1 MSKDRKLNRREFI
14 RRSAATGAGATLAS
28 HLGRRAEA
36 ATPSVQNS
44 PNGRIQIG
52 FIGTGARAH
61 QLIDEMRGID
71 GVQIVALCDAY
82 KGRLERAV
90 ERTGGRTKVYRDH
103 REMLAQGGVDAVFV
117 VTPDHLHKTHVL
129 DSLAAGK
136 DVYCEKPMTY
146 RVDEGLE
153 IINAVKKTGRIL
165 QVGSQGVSSP
175 LQARTRDIIASGKLG
190 QVTMVRASYNR
201 NTAGG
206 AWIYPIPPDA
216 SPSTVNWEM
225 FLGSAPKRDFNL
237 ERFFRWRCYEDYS
250 GGVSTDLFIHLLTTV
265 HFIMGAKMAESVVAM
280 GALDRW
286 LGTRDTPDSMNAI
299 IRYPEGFTLVLS
311 ATLNNESESERG
323 FQILGTKG
331 SLQLGG
337 ELVFSPERATEDN
350 GWIVDSWPR
359 ALQDAY
365 YRDPKVQQAE
375 MVRRWP
381 PQVIEGSQ
389 RWQAIGRRDG
399 SIHMENFFNAVRSRK
414 QPYEDAV
421 VGHHAASVAHMIN
434 LSAKERR
441 VIDWDPAADRLKGI
455 A

>member
-1 MSKDRKLNRREFI
+1 MGKDRKINRREFI
-14 RRSAATGAGATLAS
+14 RRSAVTSAGAVIAS
-28 HLGRRAEA
+28 YPGRGVEGAMPA
-36 ATPSVQNS
+36 PQDS
-44 PNGRIQIG
+44 PNGRIQVG

-61 QLIDEMRGID
+61 QLMDDMRGIS
-71 GVQIVALCDAY
+71 GLQITALCDAY

-90 ERTGGRTKVYRDH
+90 ERTGARAKVYRDH
-103 REMLAQGGVDAVFV
+103 RELLAQGGVDAVFI
-117 VTPDHLHKTHVL
+117 VTPDHLHKAHVL
-129 DSLAAGK
+129 DALAAGK
-136 DVYCEKPMTY
+136 DVYIEKPLTY
-146 RVDEGLE
+146 TVDEGLE
-153 IINAVKKTGRIL
+153 IVNAVKKTGRVL

-175 LQARTRDIIASGKLG
+175 LQNRAREIIASGKLG
-190 QVTMVRASYNR
+190 HVTMVRASYNR

-216 SPSTVNWEM
+216 STSTVDWEM
-225 FLGSAPKRDFNL
+225 FLGSAPKRPFNL

-286 LGTRDTPDSMNAI
+286 LETRDTPDSMNAI

-337 ELVFSPERATEDN
+337 ELVYTPERATEDN

-359 ALQDAY
+359 ALQEAY
-365 YRDPKVQQAE
+365 YRDPKVQQSE

-381 PQVIEGSQ
+381 PKVVEGSQ
-389 RWQAIGRRDG
+389 RWQAVGRRDT
-399 SIHMENFFNAVRSRK
+399 SLHIENFVSAVRSRN

-434 LSAKERR
+434 LAAKHRR
-441 VIDWDPAADRLKGI
+441 AVDWDFSADRMKGR